1 MELTKV
7 NYVDKA
13 EEVVKKL
20 ERDRWGNFIL
30 TTSKIRNILSMISGI
45 YNDVIHLQEDKLNE
59 DLIERLQYL
68 RMRFAYEAGR
78 EKEREKSVKNLMEV
92 GSIVELLKGIGD
104 DKEKCILF
112 CRYMEAIVAYHK
124 FYGGRD

>member
-7 NYVDKA
+7 NYVDSA

>member
-20 ERDRWGNFIL
+20 ERDKWGNYKL

-45 YNDVIHLQEDKLNE
+45 YNDVIHLPSDMLSEELM
-59 DLIERLQYL
+59 ERVQYL
-68 RMRFAYEAGR
+68 RMRFVYEAGR
-78 EKEREKSVKNLMEV
+78 EGAVKNLMEI
-92 GSIVELLKGIGD
+92 GSISELIKSIGS